1 MFPSAILKTLY
12 IKYPF
17 KNDDVHQKQ
26 NSQDLNYDLFLHMPC
41 LCGWKKV
48 YMVKAP
54 RNTFVS
60 LNCFSFKK
68 PIFIRGVPNL
78 EENTK
83 QMFVL
88 PILKQRSFVIA
99 NFDLWTFERAHDVSH
114 LLLNFW
120 GLISN
125 LSILQ
130 LVYLR
135 LPKL

>member
-1 MFPSAILKTLY
+1 
-12 IKYPF
+12 
-17 KNDDVHQKQ
+17 
-26 NSQDLNYDLFLHMPC
+26 
-41 LCGWKKV
+41 
-48 YMVKAP
+48 MVKAP
-54 RNTFVS
+54 QNTFVS
-60 LNCFSFKK
+60 LSCFSFKK

-88 PILKQRSFVIA
+88 LILKQRRFVLA
-99 NFDLWTFERAHDVSH
+99 NFDLWMSERAHDVSR
-114 LLLNFW
+114 LLLNSW
-120 GLISN
+120 RLISN